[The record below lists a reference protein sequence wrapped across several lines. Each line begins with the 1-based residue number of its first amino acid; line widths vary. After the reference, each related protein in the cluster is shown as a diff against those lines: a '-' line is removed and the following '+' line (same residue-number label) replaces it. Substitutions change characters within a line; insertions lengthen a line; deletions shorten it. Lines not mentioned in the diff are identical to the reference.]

1 MSSWECGK
9 LFCIYQSETEKQRFY
24 KQFDDI
30 NLSFCYIESH
40 PVIVLCDSFSKY
52 VMVKLL
58 KNKSQ
63 KQLVLFFGPLL
74 QAFPWSIL
82 VSDSELALCGP
93 DLAFQFQ
100 KFHVHHITSV
110 SYFPASSGL
119 VEKYIHILKVKVSK
133 FRLSEL
139 SLPMSVKAAAN
150 AMNHFAS
157 SKRQIS
163 AVQLFFTAY
172 DKKIDYLPSKETAV
186 PHKKIYFLPNGKLFS
201 IYLERIFIAKLGS
214 RVNVILHEHVKYYVS
229 SDYYHF
235 SYHKNNSDEVFKDIS
250 KLFTI

>member
-1 MSSWECGK
+1 
-9 LFCIYQSETEKQRFY
+9 
-24 KQFDDI
+24 
-30 NLSFCYIESH
+30 
-40 PVIVLCDSFSKY
+40 
-52 VMVKLL
+52 MVKLL

-119 VEKYIHILKVKVSK
+119 LEKYIHILKVKVSK

-172 DKKIDYLPSKETAV
+172 DKKIDYLPFKETAV

-214 RVNVILHEHVKYYVS
+214 RVNNGHGVEIFGMLNSKHVIFKKRGYLRRKITSPRMEVEALVECLHILRDLDVSHVIIFSDNSYVVNS
-229 SDYYHF
+229 
-235 SYHKNNSDEVFKDIS
+235 NNQE
-250 KLFTI
+250 